1 MKPQSFW
8 RAWHFQFI
16 AGAVAWNFIF
26 AVSAILG
33 YVIGVRFWPIVM
45 IWLWF
50 GLLVVLLKP
59 VNFALPAGDRID
71 VLAMLLLLG
80 QAAQWPK
87 YFL

>member
-1 MKPQSFW
+1 M
-8 RAWHFQFI
+8 I
-16 AGAVAWNFIF
+16 AAAVAWNFVL
-26 AVSAILG
+26 AVSVAFGWLS
-33 YVIGVRFWPIVM
+33 GVRFWPMVM
-45 IWLWF
+45 IWLWI

-59 VNFALPAGDRID
+59 VEFVLPAEDRVD